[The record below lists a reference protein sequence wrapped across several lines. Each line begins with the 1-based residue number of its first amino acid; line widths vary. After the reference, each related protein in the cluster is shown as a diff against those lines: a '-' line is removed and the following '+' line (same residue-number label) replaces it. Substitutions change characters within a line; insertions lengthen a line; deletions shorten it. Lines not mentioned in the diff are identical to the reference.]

1 MKSALIILFVGI
13 VSAGQFYSP
22 GQEYVYQYYGRILT
36 GLPQIDNTFAGLALK
51 GQVILQA
58 TSQNNYKLQMKN
70 VNFGTFNEKLSGPEP
85 ENWRNVQ
92 VEAKSPLATQYK
104 QMLESPV
111 EFQVQQGEISAIK
124 ISNQEPQWS
133 VNMKKA
139 LVATVKIQLPS
150 QQHLVSSQN
159 QVNNNM
165 NPKFWY
171 AQQQQNLMSQNSQNN
186 QYYWSVMEE
195 GIEGKCENTYQV
207 SELPQ
212 YMANEYEQGMFQSEI
227 CQGKK
232 YFQVLRTRDITK
244 CQDSVIYLSS
254 KGHQNCLVGNC
265 ASENTKQSMTRFFA
279 CGNSVDDLQIT
290 GVINEGEMRQ
300 NIVAFNTEQVVT
312 GTKQVLKLES
322 VQQISQQIP
331 EIQAPRTC
339 HDLSYEYQQ
348 SDKQSVN
355 SRQEMREILR
365 SYLNQPRTSSFI
377 PDITEKLSTQQ
388 VKTQIVEK
396 LQKIA
401 RELEDHENFAE
412 KEIPQQLRALKT
424 VISIMKTDDIKQIF
438 QQIQSLGVSQS
449 QQQIIRNL
457 FVDIVR
463 NAGSPST
470 IVFLKEMIEQEQ
482 LNELESYLVIATLSH
497 YVRTPSEEVIH
508 QVYQLIKSQAVQKR
522 FWLKGSANLVFAQL
536 VRNACIQPNKV
547 HYPKEL
553 FGEMCSYNNQK
564 ITEQYIPYLVQELK
578 NAQTTVEKEMALY
591 AIGQVGHESVLPLL
605 VSYLE
610 GESQES
616 TRQLRKVALWAL
628 SDVAQMHR
636 QKLLPVFIAIAQN
649 EAESRTLRIPAIA
662 VIMKLKPET
671 VHLQKLAVSTWFEQD
686 LEVARFIYGTLK
698 ELVNLDARSH
708 PEGSYLKD
716 LSKKAKVVLPLA
728 KPIPMILSVNQIY
741 SGYLQNLGIG
751 ATMLNSLMHGSDSAE
766 FYHKTEYF
774 LKQVQTTPVEFS
786 VHMSGL
792 KTIASQLMKSVS
804 QNTEIHT
811 QLRELIEKLEIAPRE
826 NAKLNLGAWIR
837 LSDDINFAAELNQ
850 EDMET
855 LTTKIMSAFKD
866 SGLSVMDKVCG
877 RHPINYQNVF
887 EELPYNAVVPSDL
900 GLPIY
905 VMTQM
910 TYLHSLQGEMQIEC
924 SYNRPSVSVNVN
936 TKASFSYTG
945 NVGTYSPFT
954 QEHLMAGINI
964 QRSVNVPGKTHIEVE
979 PVNGQLKIRLGLN
992 EQVNSNSNSIDI
1004 FHYHVKPYVARKP
1017 SIYADITPAILHSN
1031 TKILRSQASPKSY
1044 HASFGQQLGVDAYLK
1059 VETECDVYDTK
1070 TLMDSWANFNYNAF
1084 AAQWFF
1090 FAETALTA
1098 QGRPTARLHKYTVV
1112 YNPSR
1117 STTKEAEMKVH
1128 LSLASKESNEEPR
1141 KITFRRQTPIVQS
1154 SYLQSTKIDKSL
1166 HECIRKVD
1174 SNNAYAIN
1182 AQVNAKLI
1190 GGQQKEYTYSISA
1203 GLGQNQLQHKWNLHF
1218 ENDESAYLLKNL
1230 CINGQMSYPTS
1241 ENSNAQFQYKNKIE
1255 FGQSCNQYYVNVE
1268 GNSQVSSSQREFSYN
1283 SLESKKCV
1291 ALTHDCESL
1300 RERINSE
1307 SNVETKI
1314 HLEKK
1319 HAESVEMKLKYCS
1332 KKSLQSRAIDQT
1344 QFTITTSQEL
1354 PSPVYQWAKTLNTAT
1369 KAVLFQYLNEV
1380 TEPTIQQNK
1389 VQVRLNFD
1397 QRLNTITLKVQSPQ
1411 DNVVFRNIRVP
1422 ASMQNVLPLVAGQ
1435 NPIEHTYKALYGKAY
1450 YPKCV
1455 VGQGY
1460 VQTFDK
1466 KTYSYQVDECDH
1478 LITSDCSQNH
1488 QHAVLA
1494 KEVNGLKHVTIYQG
1508 QAQIELRPAQAYS
1521 NQVDNWKLSVNGQQV
1536 QLRKNEKITLK
1547 SSSALEQITAY
1558 WTNDNTVVINTPQVR
1573 LVHQG
1578 KTVTLEVNNTPN
1590 GSQCG
1595 LCGDYNMDKRTD
1607 VLSSKGCIMSS
1618 VKLAAHT
1625 YRSKSEQCRP
1635 ISEKTLSQIRTEEE
1649 RCVKFET
1656 KETKVKSVFNSELHD
1671 SRSIKKH
1678 SYIYKDDKI
1687 CISQIPLVQC
1697 SINSMPR
1704 EMRKKTVNFVCLP
1717 EGRVAKLYAERIE
1730 RGEILQELK
1739 HQPVAFKAEMDQ
1751 PVSCKPRQV

>member
-92 VEAKSPLATQYK
+92 VEAKSPLASQYK

-482 LNELESYLVIATLSH
+482 LNELESYMVIATLSH

-564 ITEQYIPYLVQELK
+564 ITEQYIPYLVQ
-578 NAQTTVEKEMALY
+578 
-591 AIGQVGHESVLPLL
+591 
-605 VSYLE
+605 
-610 GESQES
+610 
-616 TRQLRKVALWAL
+616 
-628 SDVAQMHR
+628 
-636 QKLLPVFIAIAQN
+636 
-649 EAESRTLRIPAIA
+649 
-662 VIMKLKPET
+662 
-671 VHLQKLAVSTWFEQD
+671 
-686 LEVARFIYGTLK
+686 
-698 ELVNLDARSH
+698 
-708 PEGSYLKD
+708 
-716 LSKKAKVVLPLA
+716 
-728 KPIPMILSVNQIY
+728 
-741 SGYLQNLGIG
+741 
-751 ATMLNSLMHGSDSAE
+751 
-766 FYHKTEYF
+766 
-774 LKQVQTTPVEFS
+774 
-786 VHMSGL
+786 
-792 KTIASQLMKSVS
+792 
-804 QNTEIHT
+804 
-811 QLRELIEKLEIAPRE
+811 
-826 NAKLNLGAWIR
+826 
-837 LSDDINFAAELNQ
+837 
-850 EDMET
+850 
-855 LTTKIMSAFKD
+855 
-866 SGLSVMDKVCG
+866 
-877 RHPINYQNVF
+877 
-887 EELPYNAVVPSDL
+887 
-900 GLPIY
+900 
-905 VMTQM
+905 
-910 TYLHSLQGEMQIEC
+910 
-924 SYNRPSVSVNVN
+924 
-936 TKASFSYTG
+936 
-945 NVGTYSPFT
+945 
-954 QEHLMAGINI
+954 
-964 QRSVNVPGKTHIEVE
+964 
-979 PVNGQLKIRLGLN
+979 
-992 EQVNSNSNSIDI
+992 
-1004 FHYHVKPYVARKP
+1004 
-1017 SIYADITPAILHSN
+1017 
-1031 TKILRSQASPKSY
+1031 
-1044 HASFGQQLGVDAYLK
+1044 
-1059 VETECDVYDTK
+1059 
-1070 TLMDSWANFNYNAF
+1070 
-1084 AAQWFF
+1084 
-1090 FAETALTA
+1090 
-1098 QGRPTARLHKYTVV
+1098 
-1112 YNPSR
+1112 
-1117 STTKEAEMKVH
+1117 
-1128 LSLASKESNEEPR
+1128 
-1141 KITFRRQTPIVQS
+1141 
-1154 SYLQSTKIDKSL
+1154 
-1166 HECIRKVD
+1166 
-1174 SNNAYAIN
+1174 
-1182 AQVNAKLI
+1182 
-1190 GGQQKEYTYSISA
+1190 
-1203 GLGQNQLQHKWNLHF
+1203 
-1218 ENDESAYLLKNL
+1218 
-1230 CINGQMSYPTS
+1230 
-1241 ENSNAQFQYKNKIE
+1241 
-1255 FGQSCNQYYVNVE
+1255 
-1268 GNSQVSSSQREFSYN
+1268 
-1283 SLESKKCV
+1283 
-1291 ALTHDCESL
+1291 
-1300 RERINSE
+1300 
-1307 SNVETKI
+1307 
-1314 HLEKK
+1314 
-1319 HAESVEMKLKYCS
+1319 
-1332 KKSLQSRAIDQT
+1332 
-1344 QFTITTSQEL
+1344 
-1354 PSPVYQWAKTLNTAT
+1354 
-1369 KAVLFQYLNEV
+1369 
-1380 TEPTIQQNK
+1380 
-1389 VQVRLNFD
+1389 
-1397 QRLNTITLKVQSPQ
+1397 
-1411 DNVVFRNIRVP
+1411 
-1422 ASMQNVLPLVAGQ
+1422 
-1435 NPIEHTYKALYGKAY
+1435 
-1450 YPKCV
+1450 
-1455 VGQGY
+1455 
-1460 VQTFDK
+1460 
-1466 KTYSYQVDECDH
+1466 
-1478 LITSDCSQNH
+1478 
-1488 QHAVLA
+1488 
-1494 KEVNGLKHVTIYQG
+1494 
-1508 QAQIELRPAQAYS
+1508 
-1521 NQVDNWKLSVNGQQV
+1521 
-1536 QLRKNEKITLK
+1536 
-1547 SSSALEQITAY
+1547 
-1558 WTNDNTVVINTPQVR
+1558 
-1573 LVHQG
+1573 
-1578 KTVTLEVNNTPN
+1578 
-1590 GSQCG
+1590 
-1595 LCGDYNMDKRTD
+1595 
-1607 VLSSKGCIMSS
+1607 
-1618 VKLAAHT
+1618 
-1625 YRSKSEQCRP
+1625 
-1635 ISEKTLSQIRTEEE
+1635 
-1649 RCVKFET
+1649 
-1656 KETKVKSVFNSELHD
+1656 
-1671 SRSIKKH
+1671 
-1678 SYIYKDDKI
+1678 
-1687 CISQIPLVQC
+1687 
-1697 SINSMPR
+1697 
-1704 EMRKKTVNFVCLP
+1704 
-1717 EGRVAKLYAERIE
+1717 
-1730 RGEILQELK
+1730 
-1739 HQPVAFKAEMDQ
+1739 
-1751 PVSCKPRQV
+1751 